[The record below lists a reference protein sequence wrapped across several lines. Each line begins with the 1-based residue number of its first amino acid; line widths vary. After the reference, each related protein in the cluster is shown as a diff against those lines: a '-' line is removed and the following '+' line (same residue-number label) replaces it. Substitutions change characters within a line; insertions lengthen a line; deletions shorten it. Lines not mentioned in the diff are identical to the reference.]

1 MPKTKSKIKI
11 ALAMIVKGDDE
22 EALLLERCFEN
33 IGPYVDGKFI
43 TSTYKKGETP
53 NKAVNNVSKLYN
65 AEISYFEWCND
76 FSKAR
81 NYNFSQVPK
90 DYDYILWCD
99 ADDQFRG
106 LEKLKNTIEAN
117 KDIDA
122 FGLWYLYEFDEYK
135 QPTVVHKKTMIVRND
150 GCLEWVGALHED
162 FKENRSVKTK
172 FIEGIERMHFTNEK
186 RIEISRNRN
195 VEVSLEDSKQNPED
209 PRVWWNLGNSYLG
222 SAQSEKA
229 KDVFY
234 KFIDMSNSEEEKY
247 LAYCRLSEI
256 ENMLSNRDKAIQ
268 NLQIA
273 IGMRPD
279 YSDAYLQLGYLYFS
293 YRDFDKAESYLLQGL
308 IKKPPYHS
316 IIVYNPRDYDYNPMM
331 LLAKTYFE
339 KNRPDLALPMLEG
352 CLKIYPEN
360 ETIKI
365 YVEDMKKERDRLEKV
380 LLKAKELEDVTD
392 KELLRKELDSLD
404 DDLKSHPAINIIRN
418 RNFIRET
425 SSGKDI
431 AYYCGMTDHEWN
443 PELFKT
449 KGFGGSEE
457 AVINLSKEWA
467 KKGYNVTVY
476 NNCGP
481 QEITADGVNYKPFW
495 TFNSRDKWDYL
506 IIWRH
511 PKLLDYELNADH
523 IYVDMHDVIQDGEF
537 NQKRLDKIEK
547 VFIKT
552 QFHRSLFP
560 SIPDTKIEIIPNG
573 IDFNLFKVLEEQELA
588 NKKDGKERSVWK
600 DQYLIVNTSSPDR
613 SMDVM
618 PKLFRMIKEKVPQA
632 QMKWAYGW
640 NTFDETYRGDS
651 KMMEWR
657 TNLQKEIE
665 EAGIECLGKIPQS
678 ECAKLYLE
686 GNILAYPSEFAEI
699 DCISVKKAQ
708 ACGCVPVTTDFGA
721 FNESVQYG
729 VKIHS
734 DKTKDTWCPPFTH
747 SFGIKDEKQQ
757 QEWVDA
763 VVEQL
768 QKPIDDR
775 VDMKNWAKQFSWDLI
790 ADKWVKVYEHRG

>member
-1 MPKTKSKIKI
+1 MLKNIMLKTKSKLKI

-22 EALLLERCFEN
+22 EALLLERCLDN
-33 IGPYVDGKFI
+33 VSPYVDGIFI
-43 TSTYKKGETP
+43 TSTYKQGELP
-53 NKAVNNVSKLYN
+53 NKAVDNVAKLYK
-65 AEISYFEWCND
+65 AEVSHFEWCND
-76 FSKAR
+76 FAKAR
-81 NYNFSQVPK
+81 NFNFLQVPK
-90 DYDYILWCD
+90 DYEYILWCD

-106 LEKLKNTIEAN
+106 LDKLRPTLEAN

-150 GCLEWVGALHED
+150 GCVEWVGALHED
-162 FKENRSVKTK
+162 FKENRSTKTK

-186 RIEISRNRN
+186 RIEVSRNRN
-195 VEVSLEDSKQNPED
+195 VEVSLKDSEQNPND
-209 PRVWWNLGNSYLG
+209 PRVWWNLGNSYIG
-222 SAQSEKA
+222 AGKTEEARQSLT
-229 KDVFY
+229 
-234 KFIDMSNSEEEKY
+234 KFIEMSSSEEEKY
-247 LAYCRLSEI
+247 LAFCRLSEL
-256 ENMLSNRDKAIQ
+256 ENIKGDREKAIQ

-273 IGMRPD
+273 IGMKPE

-293 YRDFDKAESYLLQGL
+293 YRNFDKAEMYLLQGL

-380 LLKAKELEDVTD
+380 LLKAKELEEITD
-392 KELLRKELDSLD
+392 KEVLKKELDKLD
-404 DDLKSHPAINIIRN
+404 HDLKSHPAINIIRN
-418 RNFIRET
+418 KNFIKET
-425 SSGKDI
+425 STGKDI
-431 AYYCGMTDHEWN
+431 AYYCGLTDHEWN

-457 AVINLSKEWA
+457 AVVNLSKEWA

-481 QEITADGVNYKPFW
+481 EELVADGVTYKPFW

-523 IYVDMHDVIQDGEF
+523 IFVDMHDVVQDGEF
-537 NQKRLDKIEK
+537 NQKRLEKIEK
-547 VFIKT
+547 VFVKT
-552 QFHRSLFP
+552 KFHRSLFP
-560 SIPDTKIEIIPNG
+560 SIPDNKIEVIPNG
-573 IDFNLFKVLEEQELA
+573 MDFELFDQRIEGATISNQIIK
-588 NKKDGKERSVWK
+588 K

-618 PKLFRMIKEKVPQA
+618 PKLFRMIKKKVPQA
-632 QMKWAYGW
+632 RMKWAYGW
-640 NTFDETYRGDS
+640 DTFDATYRDDN
-651 KMMEWR
+651 KMMAWR
-657 TNLQKEIE
+657 NNLQKEIE
-665 EAGIECLGKIPQS
+665 DSGIECLGKIPQT

-708 ACGCVPVTTDFGA
+708 ACGCLPVTTDFGA
-721 FNESVQYG
+721 FDESVKYG

-734 DKTKDTWCPPFTH
+734 EKTKDTWCPPFTF

-768 QKPIDDR
+768 QKPIGDR
-775 VDMKNWAKQFSWDLI
+775 AAMMNWAKQFSWDLI